1 MNLKDQRNAMLTR
14 IKSFSSLFSSAK
26 WILGKRHIKILYLG
40 AFCQVVIS
48 LLDIFFLALVGPLL
62 NEFSRQTT
70 SDNKY
75 SVFGIFD
82 LPNNNIFILIFGI
95 VIVKNVSS
103 LVLQK
108 IMLNSFAVREAEV
121 GTALVK
127 ASIFDTSDNQAL
139 HSSNILQTFTGSV
152 SSIFGG
158 LFKPIIGA
166 TGELA
171 TLIAVIVGL
180 FIINTEIAI
189 LSICFFTFFGYF
201 MVWYLGRRQQ
211 IIGENSFRTTRES
224 LRSFTEIRLMSRDL
238 RFAHK
243 DQEALSILNQLR
255 IRNARLSSSYTFL
268 NMIPRYIVEV
278 VFLAGIGLILLFLLN
293 FQKSQQVLPILALLV
308 AAGYR
313 ILPSLN
319 YIVITIGT
327 IRNNVASLQNVDS
340 LGRRFDIRGTDLLF
354 NETINIQE
362 KIRFSGDLHL
372 ENVSYQYPGS
382 KKNVI
387 ADFNL
392 TVDSGKTLLI
402 QGLSGS
408 GKTTLIS
415 LATGLLTPQRGR
427 VYTYDGKQEI
437 PMDRKVSGIS
447 YLSQDV
453 PLLDESF
460 AYNIAMTDLLEKDS
474 TRLKDAADKAGI
486 LDRILQSPRGFD
498 TQVGENGALLSA
510 GERQRLGITRCLY
523 AQPALLI
530 LDEPTANLDS
540 AAENVV
546 WDTLVKVKGQF
557 TILIVSHRVVPE
569 SVYDSVLKLPISN

>member
-1 MNLKDQRNAMLTR
+1 M

-26 WILGKRHIKILYLG
+26 WILGRRHSKILCLG
-40 AFCQVVIS
+40 AFCQAVIS
-48 LLDIFFLALVGPLL
+48 LLDILFLALVGPLL
-62 NEFSRQTT
+62 SGFSRQTT

-82 LPNNNIFILIFGI
+82 LPGNSVFILIFGV

-108 IMLNSFAVREAEV
+108 IMLAFFAVREAQV

-127 ASIFDTSDNQAL
+127 ASMFDTSNNQAL

-152 SSIFGG
+152 SSLFGG

-166 TGELA
+166 TGEIT

-180 FIINTEIAI
+180 FIINAEIAI
-189 LSICFFTFFGYF
+189 LSICFFTFFGYL
-201 MVWYLGRRQQ
+201 MVWYLGRKQQ
-211 IIGENSFRTTRES
+211 IIGENYFKTSRES
-224 LRSFTEIRLMSRDL
+224 LRSFTEIRLMSREL

-255 IRNARLSSSYTFL
+255 LKTARLSSSYTFL
-268 NMIPRYIVEV
+268 NTIPRYIVEV
-278 VFLAGIGLILLFLLN
+278 VFLTGIGLILLFLLN
-293 FQKSQQVLPILALLV
+293 FQKNQQVLPILALLI

-319 YIVITIGT
+319 YIIVAIGT
-327 IRNNVASLQNVDS
+327 IRNNLATLQSIDI
-340 LGRRFDIRGTDLLF
+340 LGRRFEIRDTDLLF
-354 NETINIQE
+354 NETINFQE
-362 KIRFSGDLHL
+362 KIRFNGDLHL
-372 ENVSYQYPGS
+372 ENVYYQYPGS
-382 KKNVI
+382 KNNVI
-387 ADFNL
+387 SDFNL
-392 TVDSGKTLLI
+392 IVRSGKTLLI
-402 QGLSGS
+402 QGLSGT

-427 VYTYDGKQEI
+427 VYAIDGKQEI
-437 PMDRKVSGIS
+437 PMDRRVTGVS

-460 AYNIAMTDLLEKDS
+460 AYNIAIGEPLEKDFA
-474 TRLKDAADKAGI
+474 RLKDAADKAGI
-486 LDRILQSPRGFD
+486 LDRILQSPRGFN

-510 GERQRLGITRCLY
+510 GERQRLGIARSLFE
-523 AQPALLI
+523 QPTLLI
-530 LDEPTANLDS
+530 LDEPTANLD
-540 AAENVV
+540 AATENVV
-546 WDTLVKVKGQF
+546 WDTLVKLKGQF
-557 TILIVSHRVVPE
+557 TILIVSHRIVPE
-569 SVYDSVLKLPISN
+569 TVYDSVLKLPISN